1 MLKKLL
7 FAGGVAYLFRKLRGG
22 SRMSGDNSL
31 IGGRRGGLRL

>member
-22 SRMSGDNSL
+22 SRSSRDYEP
-31 IGGRRGGLRL
+31 IGGRRGLRW